1 MRNKRHHDKKGH
13 AGAATADAASSSTAS
28 TSTAPASTRPPPAR
42 HFHAPDAM
50 QADRFTPRSFQ
61 VELLDY
67 ARRENTIVC
76 LQTGSGKTFIAVM
89 LVKEL
94 MSANVDV
101 RKKLSEGGKR
111 AFFLVNT
118 TPLVQQ
124 QVRTERVVLN
134 MNGFEWWSMS

>member
-1 MRNKRHHDKKGH
+1 MRNKRHHDKRPHPG
-13 AGAATADAASSSTAS
+13 SSSGAPGS
-28 TSTAPASTRPPPAR
+28 HVGALGSGAHGAPASSNSGKPAPR
-42 HFHAPDAM
+42 HFHGPEGM

-94 MSANVDV
+94 MSASVDV
-101 RKKLSEGGKR
+101 RKKLAEGGKR

-124 QVRTERVVLN
+124 QV
-134 MNGFEWWSMS
+134 